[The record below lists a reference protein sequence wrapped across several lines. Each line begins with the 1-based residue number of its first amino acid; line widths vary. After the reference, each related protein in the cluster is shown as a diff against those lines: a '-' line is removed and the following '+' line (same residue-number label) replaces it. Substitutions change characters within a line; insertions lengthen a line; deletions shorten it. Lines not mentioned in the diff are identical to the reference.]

1 MGGAKN
7 YCDGSTAPNKCAMS
21 VPWPTISS
29 VLSRCSFSTSNK
41 CFRTGS
47 GCRQVVDLQLPCPLT
62 KPKSDCSA
70 VSRSSESGENCV
82 TMAHRLLLRTE
93 VAAVPFVSKA
103 AVSQPQDFSATGAEW
118 RLFPSRAGQR
128 FQNRGAA
135 AIGRQPAAS
144 PAFAVGCSV
153 LRPSTGLL
161 H

>member
-1 MGGAKN
+1 KWHSCGSSVGGAKN

-70 VSRSSESGENCV
+70 VSRSSESGANYAPHWCIGSCC
-82 TMAHRLLLRTE
+82 AQ
-93 VAAVPFVSKA
+93 K
-103 AVSQPQDFSATGAEW
+103 SQQTP
-118 RLFPSRAGQR
+118 L
-128 FQNRGAA
+128 
-135 AIGRQPAAS
+135 
-144 PAFAVGCSV
+144 
-153 LRPSTGLL
+153 
-161 H
+161 